1 MKWILLTFVFVNQ
14 AALASTFIGNGG
26 QTGDVELAVSLKQV
40 RAATDRIETLRQ
52 EDPNKQYCVCPENY
66 ADHNLCELIQRL
78 TDEQKKYCDKFVVT
92 QLQKLT
98 RATHTTQF
106 EWVQSTMVNQNKIG
120 ERVVD
125 AVAQK
130 DKKLIYID
138 QQKFVDLTQSKRM
151 FLLTHELF
159 HMDSFDGKNLD
170 DEDPIGPFKY
180 QYGIRDLLNAA
191 AAGITLTSIDE
202 TVFQDYTKYLNQ
214 SRSTRRHWVSLMTPS
229 TSLQDER
236 RTRFETSMG
245 HGVRF
250 SYQYQFP
257 NLYNFGLTL
266 NLQNQSGEKTIF
278 TSSRIKQKNSIKAVG
293 ITYRYFLFNNLDLF
307 NQFWNTFVQFEI
319 LTERLDASFDM
330 DDGYTTEQSTASSTS
345 PAGRIS
351 VYFPMKH
358 DFWINTGVSFSDH
371 KVYFQEFD
379 YNLSSNGPT
388 FFLGVA
394 YGF

>member
-1 MKWILLTFVFVNQ
+1 MKWILLTYIAVSQ
-14 AALASTFIGNGG
+14 MTLASTFIGNGG

-40 RAATDRIETLRQ
+40 RGAVERIETLKQ
-52 EDPNKQYCVCPENY
+52 EDPHKRYCVCPENY
-66 ADHNLCELIQRL
+66 ADHNLCEIIQKL
-78 TDEQKKYCDKFVVT
+78 TEDQKQYCDKFVLT
-92 QLQKLT
+92 QLQKLA
-98 RATHTTQF
+98 RASQTTQF
-106 EWVQSTMVNQNKIG
+106 EWVQSAMVNQNKIG

-138 QQKFVDLTQSKRM
+138 QEKFVDLTQSKRM

-159 HMDSFDGKNLD
+159 HMDTFDGKNLD

-202 TVFQDYTKYLNQ
+202 TVFQDYSKYLSQ
-214 SRSTRRHWVSLMTPS
+214 SRSTRRHWVSLMNASTP
-229 TSLQDER
+229 LQDDR
-236 RTRFETSMG
+236 STRFKTSMD
-245 HGVRF
+245 HGARF

-257 NLYNFGLTL
+257 NLFNFGLTL
-266 NLQNQSGEKTIF
+266 HLQNQSGEKSIF
-278 TSSRIKQKNSIKAVG
+278 TSTRIKQKTSTKAVG
-293 ITYRYFLFNNLDLF
+293 ITYRYFLFNNLDPF
-307 NQFWNTFVQFEI
+307 NHFWNTFVQFEI
-319 LTERLDASFDM
+319 LTERLDTNFNM
-330 DDGYTTEQSTASSTS
+330 DDGYTNEESSTSSTS
-345 PAGRIS
+345 PAARIS

-371 KVYFQEFD
+371 KAYFQEFD
-379 YNLSSNGPT
+379 YNLTSNGPT
-388 FFLGVA
+388 FFLGAA